1 MTDPHRTR
9 RRYPV
14 TVGIPPYNEEQ
25 CIGKLL
31 DVLSQVSMLK
41 KSSLLMTLPRM
52 IHPISSISTAALM
65 NESNWCAFPL
75 IRVREALW

>member
-14 TVGIPPYNEEQ
+14 TVGIPPYDEEQ
-25 CIGKLL
+25 YTGKLL

-41 KSSLLMTLPRM
+41 KSSLLMALPRM
-52 IHPISSISTAALM
+52 IQPISSISTAALM
-65 NESNWCAFPL
+65 KESNSCAFPL
-75 IRVREALW
+75 TRVREALW